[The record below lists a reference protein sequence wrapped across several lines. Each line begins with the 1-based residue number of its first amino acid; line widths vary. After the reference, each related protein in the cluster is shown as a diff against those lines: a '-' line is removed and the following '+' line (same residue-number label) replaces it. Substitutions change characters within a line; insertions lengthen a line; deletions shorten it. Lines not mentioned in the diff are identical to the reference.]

1 MYAGFIK
8 MPPAAHL
15 VILPG
20 MSVSVHLD
28 HVLILG
34 AKASAEDW
42 IGNVPVNVNRF
53 ETPTL

>member
-1 MYAGFIK
+1 

-20 MSVSVHLD
+20 VSVSVHLD

-53 ETPTL
+53 EAPTL